1 MDSRRRVVASVNDE
15 SWDACIKQAHKNS
28 HASPPLDLDRAYK
41 LNALI
46 PVFEDILPRLADPE
60 GLVA

>member
-1 MDSRRRVVASVNDE
+1 MVSVNDE